1 MPFVCSICEQESTRI
16 CVFCTKDACNIHI
29 CGRCGCCSDCCPCE
43 VPLNEPML
51 SEPMRAPVADAVQPE
66 PELAKLTPAEF
77 SLPTEL
83 EAELTDLDMAEL
95 NAEFAPGGEPRP
107 VTPGRWN
114 SADSQSTASE
124 EPDTEP
130 SETPKV

>member
-1 MPFVCSICEQESTRI
+1 VPFACSICEQESTRI

-43 VPLNEPML
+43 VPLNEPV
-51 SEPMRAPVADAVQPE
+51 RASAPE
-66 PELAKLTPAEF
+66 VTQSISASLPELAEVGPEI
-77 SLPTEL
+77 SLATEL
-83 EAELTDLDMAEL
+83 EAELTELDMAEL
-95 NAEFAPGGEPRP
+95 NAEFAPGGEPGTA
-107 VTPGRWN
+107 TPGRWN

-124 EPDTEP
+124 EPDAEP